1 MADIEYTNDEN
12 LTVASENDIFE
23 IVYDKDA
30 RYLQDLDVFIK
41 FIKACEQEVRKHPDY
56 SLFVDTIRETCMSQC
71 QILGNIT
78 SSDAVIEAHH
88 GPLFTLFDYCVIITN
103 FLLKKEGKV
112 TTFRVAKLVL
122 DEHFDGNV
130 QIVMLSKTPHQLI
143 DTGEIFINLNQ
154 GIGKVVNF
162 IKKYKEGL
170 DETYIKKINAY
181 IRMSEQHESSDNGL
195 LELDGKTVNWS
206 YR

>member
-12 LTVASENDIFE
+12 LTVSSENDIFE

-41 FIKACEQEVRKHPDY
+41 FIKACEPEVRKHPDY
-56 SLFVDTIRETCMSQC
+56 SLFVDTVRETCMSQC

-122 DEHFDGNV
+122 DEHFAGNV
-130 QIVMLSKTPHQLI
+130 QIVMLAKTPHQLI

-154 GIGKVVNF
+154 GIGKVINF

>member
-23 IVYDKDA
+23 IVYDKDT

-56 SLFVDTIRETCMSQC
+56 SLFVDIVRETYMNHC
-71 QILGNIT
+71 QMLGNIS
-78 SSDAVIEAHH
+78 SSDAAIEAHH

-103 FLLKKEGKV
+103 FLLKKEKKV